1 MAPRYMRLEFKS
13 EVGILLKDA
22 GLARPGMGK
31 TFEVL
36 QDVLKVSD
44 RLLCLLHTRNPMSL
58 AKSSFTG
65 RSAVRPTRWKSLK
78 VKENF
83 RQ

>member
-1 MAPRYMRLEFKS
+1 MEK
-13 EVGILLKDA
+13 I
-22 GLARPGMGK
+22 
-31 TFEVL
+31 FEVL
-36 QDVLKVSD
+36 QDVLKVSC
-44 RLLCLLHTRNPMSL
+44 LLCLLHTRNSTSL

-65 RSAVRPTRWKSLK
+65 WSAARPTKWKSLK